1 MNDNILL
8 HQISPTEFKDMLK
21 ELVREEFQN
30 INEEIQRVI
39 GDDDLVS
46 VGTACRL
53 LGICSKVFRIYEKDG
68 YFTVYHHLK
77 EKRYSRG
84 ELLEYRNKFRAH
96 KRKEF

>member
-1 MNDNILL
+1 MDENILL
-8 HQISPTEFKDMLK
+8 HQISPAEFKNMLK

-53 LGICSKVFRIYEKDG
+53 LGVCSKIFRYMEREG
-68 YFTVYHHLK
+68 HFTVFHHLK
-77 EKRYSRG
+77 EKRYNRG
-84 ELLEYRNKFRAH
+84 ELLEFRNKYRAH
-96 KRKEF
+96 KKREF